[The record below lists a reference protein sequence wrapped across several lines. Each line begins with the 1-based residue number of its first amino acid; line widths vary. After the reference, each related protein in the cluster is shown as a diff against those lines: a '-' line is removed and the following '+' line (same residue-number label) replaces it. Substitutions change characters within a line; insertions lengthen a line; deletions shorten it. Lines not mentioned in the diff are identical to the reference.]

1 MRVTWNKDR
10 KILVDESEMS
20 DKASGDRN
28 PPDQE
33 TQEPSLTRNAFSRVK
48 WHLMLRL
55 SEKQQFIGKVQNKE
69 VS

>member
-20 DKASGDRN
+20 DKASGDQN
-28 PPDQE
+28 PPNQE
-33 TQEPSLTRNAFSRVK
+33 TREPPLTRYAISRVRLP
-48 WHLMLRL
+48 LMFRL